1 MRPLPQPHPLAV
13 IDIGSNSGRVIVVR
27 LSSGGHLEILS
38 DARTSLRLI
47 RDLNGSGRLGS
58 SAVDR
63 TVAALHDFLA
73 VADSAGARRVI
84 AVATAAVREANNGVD
99 FIGRVEDAT
108 GLDIRVIDGDEE
120 AHYAF
125 TGAVHGLP
133 VEKGLLVDVGGG
145 SLEISHFSSRRALR
159 GWTLPLGALR
169 VTDRFLSTDPPKSS
183 EISRLR
189 DHVVSTLRAA
199 ALPPLREDEAVVGTG
214 GTIRNIAKV
223 HRAAMTY
230 PIPRLHGYELSR
242 RGVREVVDRVV
253 GTPLRRRAAISG
265 LSTDR
270 ADSIVGGVLVVQTI
284 MEVVG
289 APTMLVSGQGL
300 REGIAFEEL
309 SPALPSTGAVRQAS
323 LTALASRFSTW
334 NAERARRRA
343 RMAGQLLDLLCPD
356 IGDEMQE
363 TLDHAA
369 TILDSGRSVDYY
381 NRWEHAADIVLSADL
396 RGFSHHSIA
405 LLAAVISRAGRDR
418 ANLRPYSALLN
429 GTDSRLIDRAAVVLV
444 LADEV
449 ERRMHPGDAPSAELR
464 PRRRGA
470 VVLGLPIPHD
480 WQAADVGARF
490 HRVFGRNLVVE
501 PVARD

>member
-1 MRPLPQPHPLAV
+1 MQPLPQPQPLAV
-13 IDIGSNSGRVIVVR
+13 IDIGSHSGRVIVVR

-63 TVAALHDFLA
+63 TVSALHDFLA

-84 AVATAAVREANNGVD
+84 AVATAAVREANNGLD
-99 FIGRVEDAT
+99 FIARVEEAT

-189 DHVVSTLRAA
+189 DHVVQLLRAA
-199 ALPPLREDEAVVGTG
+199 SLPPLRADEAVVGTG

-223 HRAAMTY
+223 HRASMAY

-265 LSTDR
+265 LSADR

-289 APTMLVSGQGL
+289 AATMLVSGQGL

-334 NAERARRRA
+334 NADRARRRA

-356 IGDEMQE
+356 IGEEMQE

-369 TILDSGRSVDYY
+369 TILDAGRSVDYY

-418 ANLRPYSALLN
+418 ANLRPYSALLD
-429 GTDSRLIDRAAVVLV
+429 GTDPRLIDRAAVLLV

-449 ERRMHPGDAPSAELR
+449 ERRMHPGDAAGAELR
-464 PRRRGA
+464 ARRRGA
-470 VVLGLPIPHD
+470 VVLGLPIAHN
-480 WQAADVGARF
+480 WQPDGVGERF
-490 HRVFGRNLVVE
+490 HRLFGRNLVVE
-501 PVARD
+501 PVAGE